1 MRKSARVQRAYEGC
15 YFMLVEVY
23 VPLMK
28 DLNKL
33 NELKLMVSLDL
44 PYRLVDKTVL
54 SYFLKKGKKMNMHIY
69 ARVIF
74 NDRTCIIFVNRN
86 ISYVRAC
93 TYM

>member
-54 SYFLKKGKKMNMHIY
+54 SYF
-69 ARVIF
+69 
-74 NDRTCIIFVNRN
+74 
-86 ISYVRAC
+86 
-93 TYM
+93 